1 MSWLALSLIIL
12 AALIHASWNLLAKR
26 AASVGPAFVFA
37 YSVVTGVVYA
47 PWVLY
52 LLMTEGIPWHA
63 QTLLCIVLSGILH
76 VAYNLFLQRGYQV
89 ADLSVV
95 YPIARGT
102 GPMLSTLAAFLLL
115 GETPTTAG
123 VAGLLAIVGG
133 ILLISTQGRL
143 SKFKEPAS
151 LAGVRWG
158 GITGAT
164 IAGYTV
170 VDAYGVKV
178 LGLQPVVLDW
188 LSNIVRL
195 LSMLPWL
202 MKHRRQVFVRMQG
215 HWWLAIGV
223 GVLSPLSY
231 ILVLQALKLGAPL
244 SLTAPT
250 REMSMM
256 VGTLLGALILR
267 EAVGRWRL
275 LGCLV
280 MIVGVALLAQAP

>member
-1 MSWLALSLIIL
+1 MSALALSLIIL
-12 AALIHASWNLLAKR
+12 AALIHAGWNLMAKR
-26 AASVGPAFVFA
+26 ASVAGPAFVFA
-37 YSVVTGVVYA
+37 YSCIIGLAYLPVALLQWRQHDTGWPVE
-47 PWVLY
+47 
-52 LLMTEGIPWHA
+52 LLA
-63 QTLLCIVLSGILH
+63 CIVLSGLLH

-102 GPMLSTLAAFLLL
+102 GPLLSTLAAFVLL
-115 GETPTTAG
+115 GEDPTP
-123 VAGLLAIVGG
+123 AGLTGLAAIITG

-143 SKFKEPAS
+143 AKFREPAA
-151 LAGVRWG
+151 LRGVRWG
-158 GITGAT
+158 LITGAS
-164 IAGYTV
+164 IACYTV

-178 LGLQPVVLDW
+178 LGMEPLLFFW
-188 LSNIVRL
+188 LSNVVHVL
-195 LSMLPWL
+195 AMLPWVIPQAPRT
-202 MKHRRQVFVRMQG
+202 MRAMRG
-215 HWWLAIGV
+215 HWRLAIGV

-275 LGCLV
+275 IGCLV
-280 MIVGVALLAQAP
+280 MIVGVALLAQA